1 MENYSRYF
9 REVDNMERAEAVE
22 EINNAYREAIFYQ
35 MNPNN
40 PRLQQRWRSTE
51 LPKYGHIIENSIMT
65 QKVVSQLSTY
75 LQNLSLQKP
84 NLKSIELHHLAWNEE
99 KPRLISKSLQFDKG
113 TSKKLPWKGVGSY
126 TANNKI
132 QIEYS
137 VQAKKNRTRQAEIVE
152 IKFIYSADDDIFWCI
167 VPYARARNYRHISF
181 RCDDTLGF
189 IKFIEWFTE
198 SL

>member
-9 REVDNMERAEAVE
+9 KEVDNSERVEAIE
-22 EINNAYREAIFYQ
+22 EIKNAYQEAIFYQ
-35 MNPNN
+35 MNL
-40 PRLQQRWRSTE
+40 RLQQRWRSTE

-84 NLKSIELHHLAWNEE
+84 NLKSIVLHHLVWNEE

-113 TSKKLPWKGVGSY
+113 TSKKLPWKAVGWERGQS
-126 TANNKI
+126 ANNKI
-132 QIEYS
+132 EIEYS
-137 VQAKKNRTRQAEIVE
+137 VQVFKRNRTRQATIH
-152 IKFIYSADDDIFWCI
+152 FIYSADDDIFWCI
-167 VPYARARNYRHISF
+167 VRKSFPYNDFPISF